1 MNFFNFKI
9 IKNLSQIHCTKR
21 GAKIPNTTML
31 KICVILSNLNMLALG
46 SDLVNESL
54 KYVKLLT
61 QNKKEITAVNP
72 AKPLSSILVLYRLR
86 AVQLIAAHSYF
97 Q

>member
-1 MNFFNFKI
+1 
-9 IKNLSQIHCTKR
+9 
-21 GAKIPNTTML
+21 
-31 KICVILSNLNMLALG
+31 MLALG

-86 AVQLIAAHSYF
+86 AAQLIAAHSYF